1 MRVLKLIEE
10 LYNMYRD
17 KMTGDEEDIDMLTF
31 AVLEQLDRKEIF
43 ELLQEMDD
51 QELTNLMGLYII
63 ETLKGKFAQNSMN
76 DTKPTHFPPRN
87 IH

>member
-1 MRVLKLIEE
+1 MKLIEE

-63 ETLKGKFAQNSMN
+63 ETLKGSSLK
-76 DTKPTHFPPRN
+76 
-87 IH
+87 IV

>member
-1 MRVLKLIEE
+1 MKLIEE

-43 ELLQEMDD
+43 RIASRD
-51 QELTNLMGLYII
+51 G
-63 ETLKGKFAQNSMN
+63 
-76 DTKPTHFPPRN
+76 
-87 IH
+87 

>member
-1 MRVLKLIEE
+1 MKLIEE
-10 LYNMYRD
+10 LYNMYRN
-17 KMTGDEEDIDMLTF
+17 KLTGDEEDIDMLTF

-63 ETLKGKFAQNSMN
+63 ESLKGKFAQNSLN
-76 DTKPTHFPPRN
+76 DTKPTDFSPRN

>member
-1 MRVLKLIEE
+1 MKLIEE

-63 ETLKGKFAQNSMN
+63 ETLKGKFAQNSLS
-76 DTKPTHFPPRN
+76 DKKPTHFPPRN

>member
-1 MRVLKLIEE
+1 MKLIEE

-63 ETLKGKFAQNSMN
+63 ETLKGKFAQNGMN

>member
-1 MRVLKLIEE
+1 VKVLKLIEE

-63 ETLKGKFAQNSMN
+63 ETLKGKFAQNSLS